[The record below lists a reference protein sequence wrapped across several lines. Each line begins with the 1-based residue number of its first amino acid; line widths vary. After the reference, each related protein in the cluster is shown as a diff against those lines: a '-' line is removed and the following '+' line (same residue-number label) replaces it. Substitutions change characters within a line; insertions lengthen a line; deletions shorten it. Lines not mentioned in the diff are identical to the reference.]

1 MTHPASCDKRLAAVI
16 HDGLK
21 VTVAFREALTM
32 SDKTKIDEHKEQELP
47 RRTNQFIAL
56 TILVLTICA
65 TFSSLYAGGNSRKGI
80 LAQNQATDLWAYY
93 QAKSIKQTIYK
104 AQLDALQA
112 DTDTDPA
119 KLTELSAKFQS
130 EIDRYEAEQ
139 KDIKTQA
146 VAKGIERDG
155 YLALNRGF
163 ARALTFLQIA
173 IMLASLS
180 TLMKQIYFWYG
191 SMALGAFGMV
201 LFFKTMLFT

>member
-1 MTHPASCDKRLAAVI
+1 M
-16 HDGLK
+16 
-21 VTVAFREALTM
+21 
-32 SDKTKIDEHKEQELP
+32 
-47 RRTNQFIAL
+47 
-56 TILVLTICA
+56 TICA
-65 TFSSLYAGGNSRKGI
+65 TFSSLYSGGNSRKGI

-112 DTDTDPA
+112 DTDTDTDPA
-119 KLTELSAKFQS
+119 KLAELKSKFQA

-155 YLALNRGF
+155 YLTLNRGF
-163 ARALTFLQIA
+163 ASALTFLQIA

-180 TLMKQIYFWYG
+180 TLMKQIYFWYA

>member
-1 MTHPASCDKRLAAVI
+1 MAN
-16 HDGLK
+16 
-21 VTVAFREALTM
+21 
-32 SDKTKIDEHKEQELP
+32 KTKIDEFKQEDLP

-104 AQLDALQA
+104 TQLDALQA
-112 DTDTDPA
+112 DTSTDRA
-119 KLTELSAKFQS
+119 QVAELAAKFQS

-139 KDIKTQA
+139 KDIQTQA
-146 VAKGIERDG
+146 VAKGVERDG

-163 ARALTFLQIA
+163 ASALTFLQIA
-173 IMLASLS
+173 IMLASLAS
-180 TLMKQIYFWYG
+180 LMKQIYFWHA
-191 SMALGAFGMV
+191 SLALGAFGMV
-201 LFFKTMLFT
+201 LFFKTMFIV

>member
-1 MTHPASCDKRLAAVI
+1 M
-16 HDGLK
+16 
-21 VTVAFREALTM
+21 
-32 SDKTKIDEHKEQELP
+32 P

-56 TILVLTICA
+56 TILLLTICA

-104 AQLDALQA
+104 TQLEALDAETS
-112 DTDTDPA
+112 DD
-119 KLTELSAKFQS
+119 SAKSAALAEKYQS

-139 KDIKTQA
+139 KEIQTQA
-146 VAKGIERDG
+146 IAKGIERDG
-155 YLALNRGF
+155 YLALNCGF
-163 ARALTFLQIA
+163 ASALTFLQIA
-173 IMLASLS
+173 IMLASLA

-201 LFFKTMLFT
+201 LFFKTMVGA